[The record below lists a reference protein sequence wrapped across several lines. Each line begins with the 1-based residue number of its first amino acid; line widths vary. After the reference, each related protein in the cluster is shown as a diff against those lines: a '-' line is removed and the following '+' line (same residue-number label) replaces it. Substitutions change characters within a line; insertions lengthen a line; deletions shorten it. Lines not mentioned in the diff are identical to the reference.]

1 MKNLGIL
8 ISGRGS
14 NMESILKAIKKQKI
28 PINPAVVI
36 SNKSNAKGLTIA
48 KKMGVQTVVIDSS
61 KYKGNRLQFD
71 KEIISILR
79 KYKVTPTNGLVCLA
93 GFMRI
98 ISPYF
103 IKEYKNKILNIH
115 PALLPA
121 FPGLDAQ
128 KQAIEFG
135 AKYSGC
141 TVHFVDEGVDT
152 GPIIIQE
159 IVKIGNND
167 TEKTLTKKI
176 LVKEFDKLEVK
187 DAVDFATN
195 LVTWAD
201 VIRKSFFEG
210 AIDELIST
218 RRLVHIA
225 QAYKMF
231 DNKLKAI
238 EMCVARFDS
247 ETKATFLDL
256 YTKVDAEAEAYE
268 DAIDEEEQL
277 ILENLEENSIVFS
290 PYKPFQ
296 LLLQEGAV
304 NLV

>member
-1 MKNLGIL
+1 
-8 ISGRGS
+8 
-14 NMESILKAIKKQKI
+14 MESILKAIKKQKI

-36 SNKSNAKGLTIA
+36 SNKPSAEGLAIA
-48 KKMGVQTVVIDSS
+48 KKMGIQTKVIDSS
-61 KYKGNRLQFD
+61 KYKGKRLQFD

-79 KYKVTPTNGLVCLA
+79 EYKVTPTNGLVCLA

-128 KQAIEFG
+128 KQAMKFG

-159 IVKIGNND
+159 IVKISNND

-176 LVKEFDKLEVK
+176 LAKEHEIYPKAVELFAKKKLSIKGRRVK
-187 DAVDFATN
+187 N
-195 LVTWAD
+195 L
-201 VIRKSFFEG
+201 S
-210 AIDELIST
+210 
-218 RRLVHIA
+218 
-225 QAYKMF
+225 
-231 DNKLKAI
+231 
-238 EMCVARFDS
+238 
-247 ETKATFLDL
+247 
-256 YTKVDAEAEAYE
+256 
-268 DAIDEEEQL
+268 
-277 ILENLEENSIVFS
+277 
-290 PYKPFQ
+290 
-296 LLLQEGAV
+296 
-304 NLV
+304 